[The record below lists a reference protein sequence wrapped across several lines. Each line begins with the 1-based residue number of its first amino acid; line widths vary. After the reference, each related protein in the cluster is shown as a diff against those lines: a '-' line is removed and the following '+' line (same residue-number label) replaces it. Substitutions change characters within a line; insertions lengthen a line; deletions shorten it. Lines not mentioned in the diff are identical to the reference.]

1 MTFLVLRMV
10 TATTTIWPYA
20 TLSDFVYYDPAVR
33 VLALAQSNQIS
44 LVQSFW
50 SHESWAGHLMYKFSR
65 NFEPIKGQKILQ
77 AIFMPS
83 MLPKN
88 NRKICLI
95 LKWEH
100 HMPQNSTLLH
110 SFVIFPVSE
119 TIFGM
124 SGCFPVS
131 QGQEMK
137 DLTASSG
144 RKATRGCQC
153 SFSAQVRLKNS
164 HEYKKLF
171 LSLVKW
177 QM

>member
-1 MTFLVLRMV
+1 M
-10 TATTTIWPYA
+10 
-20 TLSDFVYYDPAVR
+20 
-33 VLALAQSNQIS
+33 
-44 LVQSFW
+44 
-50 SHESWAGHLMYKFSR
+50 FSGLK
-65 NFEPIKGQKILQ
+65 EEKMMIL
-77 AIFMPS
+77 
-83 MLPKN
+83 
-88 NRKICLI
+88 LI
-95 LKWEH
+95 LII
-100 HMPQNSTLLH
+100 NISTLLH

-164 HEYKKLF
+164 HECKKLF
-171 LSLVKW
+171 LSLVK
-177 QM
+177 

>member
-1 MTFLVLRMV
+1 MLLYAPPVSSTELRQCQLD
-10 TATTTIWPYA
+10 YG
-20 TLSDFVYYDPAVR
+20 DF
-33 VLALAQSNQIS
+33 N
-44 LVQSFW
+44 
-50 SHESWAGHLMYKFSR
+50 SWV
-65 NFEPIKGQKILQ
+65 
-77 AIFMPS
+77 
-83 MLPKN
+83 KN
-88 NRKICLI
+88 PL
-95 LKWEH
+95 
-100 HMPQNSTLLH
+100 NSTLLH

-171 LSLVKW
+171 LSLVK
-177 QM
+177 